1 VTEYATPPP
10 SAAHREG
17 EGGQKAQANHVGQ
30 NAPSPSGSPRP
41 PHGPPR
47 RNGRPTAHGI
57 THYCRAHNIEG
68 QKQGDTQARGGAEV
82 DAAADGIVTKWMMWV
97 DEAKES
103 LKNVVLNFLML
114 YNFKADSKRKRR
126 GSGSVAEQEA

>member
-1 VTEYATPPP
+1 
-10 SAAHREG
+10 
-17 EGGQKAQANHVGQ
+17 
-30 NAPSPSGSPRP
+30 
-41 PHGPPR
+41 
-47 RNGRPTAHGI
+47 
-57 THYCRAHNIEG
+57 
-68 QKQGDTQARGGAEV
+68 V